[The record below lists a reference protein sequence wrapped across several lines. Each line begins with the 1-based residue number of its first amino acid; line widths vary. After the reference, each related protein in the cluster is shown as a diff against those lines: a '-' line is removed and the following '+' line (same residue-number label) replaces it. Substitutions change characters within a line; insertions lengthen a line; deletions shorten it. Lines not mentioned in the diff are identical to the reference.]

1 MVCAF
6 DYCIYNRNLNCI
18 LGNVEINSV
27 GMCDDCIVVSL
38 DEVFLEAEKERQL
51 QEIEKR
57 Y

>member
-6 DYCIYNRNLNCI
+6 DYCIYNRNSKCI
-18 LGNVEINSV
+18 LGSVEINSV

-51 QEIEKR
+51 QDIEKR